1 MRQLHSATYKNPT
14 QLQQGATL
22 VFGASHSG
30 YDIAYELGG
39 TVRPWQDRT
48 EATCLWES
56 PIFKVAIPVV
66 VFLWGSTTSRT
77 EG

>member
-39 TVRPWQDRT
+39 HCSTVLAGPDRGNLPLGV
-48 EATCLWES
+48 ADLQGGHSGGCL
-56 PIFKVAIPVV
+56 PVGFHHV
-66 VFLWGSTTSRT
+66 SD
-77 EG
+77 